1 MNLFTRACRK
11 KHVREGVN
19 KRKAG
24 EDESLTSSEETIDTW
39 ASRETSASLAFFA
52 RFWFRALVCEIF
64 FTEALVI
71 LGATCSSAGSSGAIG
86 EAAAACVD
94 GSSSSL
100 RDKSKLWKQD
110 KEN

>member
-1 MNLFTRACRK
+1 
-11 KHVREGVN
+11 VN

-24 EDESLTSSEETIDTW
+24 KDESLTSSEETIGTW
-39 ASRETSASLAFFA
+39 ASRETSASLVFFA
-52 RFWFRALVCEIF
+52 RFWFRALVWEIF

-71 LGATCSSAGSSGAIG
+71 LGATSSSAGSSEATG
-86 EAAAACVD
+86 EATAACAG

-100 RDKSKLWKQD
+100 HDNSKLLKQD